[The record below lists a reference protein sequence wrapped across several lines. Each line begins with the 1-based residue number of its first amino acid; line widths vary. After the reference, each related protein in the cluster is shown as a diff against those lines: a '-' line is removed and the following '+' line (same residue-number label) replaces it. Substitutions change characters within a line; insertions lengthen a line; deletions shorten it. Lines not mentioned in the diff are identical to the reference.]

1 MELVDNRPQSHRFNC
16 DWKTCNKGF
25 KRKSDLQRHYRI
37 HTNDRPFP
45 CPAPGCE
52 SSFIQRSAL
61 TVHLRIHTG
70 EKPYECQYPGC
81 DKRFADSSSFS
92 RHRRLHVGKRPYTC
106 AVATCRKHFVRKV
119 AMVQHHKLHHRAND
133 DSKEFTGQYWNS
145 PPRHDEVAATS
156 TAVMMPPGVDAASR
170 ESPRT
175 AGRTSSAELHSHDR
189 AGVAERFAESPL
201 ANSYRQP
208 YGRVHYDYS
217 TADGQFFYD
226 DSHSSQGSE
235 QASSPIDDFASQQ
248 VSSGWPPHHCNS
260 PPSYSNPISVPEL
273 WTPCVTASGGHAA
286 GFYGHETMSSPPDLQ
301 PVLGFPPAIPH
312 GRKRGGVMHKIS
324 IIQGSRQV

>member
-1 MELVDNRPQSHRFNC
+1 MEIMELVDNRPQSHRFNC

-119 AMVQHHKLHHRAND
+119 AMVQHHKLHHRTND
-133 DSKEFTGQYWNS
+133 DSKEFTDQCWNS
-145 PPRHDEVAATS
+145 SPRHDEVAATS
-156 TAVMMPPGVDAASR
+156 TAVMMPPRVDAASR
-170 ESPRT
+170 ESPRA
-175 AGRTSSAELHSHDR
+175 AGHISSTELHSHDR

-248 VSSGWPPHHCNS
+248 LRQPQSFQTSRLVGPGAAQ
-260 PPSYSNPISVPEL
+260 NPGLHAGYRRREPARIRTVIRIA
-273 WTPCVTASGGHAA
+273 CMAA
-286 GFYGHETMSSPPDLQ
+286 GT
-301 PVLGFPPAIPH
+301 
-312 GRKRGGVMHKIS
+312 RGGLKVASSLFKTS
-324 IIQGSRQV
+324 WLS